1 MGIEGL
7 IFMISF
13 NAISEQIKLYIC
25 HMTNKDIRWM
35 QRFQNYQK
43 AFLRLKEA
51 IETEALNE
59 LERNGLIQRF
69 EFTIDLAWKVMKDF
83 LEEKGFSFNPSPKD
97 SFRLAQESGYINNA
111 QALIDALDIRNE
123 LSHDYNGEK
132 FEKSEEYIRKEI
144 YPALDNLCHFFQSES
159 SPDQLNLFNEQ

>member
-1 MGIEGL
+1 
-7 IFMISF
+7 
-13 NAISEQIKLYIC
+13 
-25 HMTNKDIRWM
+25 
-35 QRFQNYQK
+35 
-43 AFLRLKEA
+43 
-51 IETEALNE
+51 
-59 LERNGLIQRF
+59 
-69 EFTIDLAWKVMKDF
+69 
-83 LEEKGFSFNPSPKD
+83 PKD

-144 YPALDNLCHFFQSES
+144 YPALESLCHFFQSES